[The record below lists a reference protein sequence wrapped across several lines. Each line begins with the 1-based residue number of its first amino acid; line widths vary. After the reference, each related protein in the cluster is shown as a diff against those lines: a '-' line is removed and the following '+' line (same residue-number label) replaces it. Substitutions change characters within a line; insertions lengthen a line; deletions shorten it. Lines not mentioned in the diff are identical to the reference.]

1 MSVQQ
6 PYHAHQLKMCDSNSA
21 RDYRPASPE
30 KDSSKVAAKVDT
42 PAAMQTTGSALQPS
56 VTPSVELAQLQRE
69 VDRLK
74 PELYHALGQINT
86 LQTQLKNVVT
96 LAQCAEIV
104 SAAVQKAKADLRA
117 DFDCQLSALKQEMAA
132 LSSFRR
138 SEEQEA
144 MVEERQDQA
153 EEIETSAIVL
163 TPALEAEDEP
173 SQSLSSASTVAES
186 LIPSKPVEAE
196 SVPLP
201 PSPAMQSIERFP
213 DESTTDTHSPRQS
226 TPAARKPSSP
236 RTMSFFSTAASPLA
250 PRNATP
256 QQKPTVNRKKSL
268 LGNPFSKTPQ
278 SAQKSLAVT
287 AQSIAIAVT
296 PAAPK
301 TMYGGERDEN
311 SNTSGPQF
319 GDVEAKSSGASWNRW
334 QWKV

>member
-1 MSVQQ
+1 
-6 PYHAHQLKMCDSNSA
+6 MCDSNSA

-30 KDSSKVAAKVDT
+30 KDSSKVAAKVNT
-42 PAAMQTTGSALQPS
+42 PAAMQTTGSAPQLS
-56 VTPSVELAQLQRE
+56 VIPSVELAQLQRE

-86 LQTQLKNVVT
+86 LQTHLKNVVT

-104 SAAVQKAKADLRA
+104 SAAVQEAKADLRA
-117 DFDCQLSALKQEMAA
+117 DFDSQLSALKQEMAA
-132 LSSFRR
+132 LSSSRQ
-138 SEEQEA
+138 QEA

-163 TPALEAEDEP
+163 TPASEAEDEP

-186 LIPSKPVEAE
+186 LIPSRPVEAE

-213 DESTTDTHSPRQS
+213 DESTADTHSPRQS